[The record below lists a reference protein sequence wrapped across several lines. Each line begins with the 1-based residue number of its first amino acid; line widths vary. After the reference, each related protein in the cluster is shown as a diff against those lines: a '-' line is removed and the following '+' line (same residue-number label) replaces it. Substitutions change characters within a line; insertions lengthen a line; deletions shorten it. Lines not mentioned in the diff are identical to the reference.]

1 MIGREGE
8 RTISR
13 IATRMAF
20 SEPRVGCGAA
30 IIASGRILLL
40 LRRTEPEAG
49 CWGLPGGKVDLFEP
63 AAQACERE
71 IAEELGIAIVADT
84 LLCHADH
91 IDKALGIHWVAPIYL
106 ITTFTGA
113 PRLMEPEKHDGLDW
127 FSLDALPESLTAPT
141 RVAVEAL
148 GRLR

>member
-1 MIGREGE
+1 M
-8 RTISR
+8 T
-13 IATRMAF
+13 F

-30 IIASGRILLL
+30 IVLDGRILLL

-63 AAQACERE
+63 AARACERE

-91 IDKALGIHWVAPIYL
+91 IDRTRGLHWAAPIYL
-106 ITTFTGA
+106 VTTFAGE
-113 PRLMEPEKHDGLDW
+113 PCLMEPEKHGGLDW
-127 FSLDALPESLTAPT
+127 FPLDALPAKLTTPT
-141 RVAVEAL
+141 RAAVAAL
-148 GRLR
+148 ARSRS